1 MLNKAFLGKDRAVPL
16 RKGPGLACDLA
27 SAVNLEEAHRRQSL
41 APTWEKHVRTIR
53 TILVGGRQQQN
64 GELPGA

>member
-16 RKGPGLACDLA
+16 RKGLGLARDLA

-41 APTWEKHVRTIR
+41 APTWEKHVRTIV
-53 TILVGGRQQQN
+53 VGGRQKQN
-64 GELPGA
+64 GELPGP